1 MRSVVRVHLSPYIF
15 FLMRTSKAKFEFRK
29 IAHLI
34 EQSEMM
40 VLPKYFLAKTSEAK
54 SEVRKQAH
62 LAKRSNG
69 VTLIIL
75 NENERSEV
83 RI

>member
-1 MRSVVRVHLSPYIF
+1 M
-15 FLMRTSKAKFEFRK
+15 KFEFRK

-54 SEVRKQAH
+54 FEFRKQAH

-75 NENERSEV
+75 NENEQSEF
-83 RI
+83 RKIAHIDYIIFLWRG

>member
-1 MRSVVRVHLSPYIF
+1 
-15 FLMRTSKAKFEFRK
+15 MRTSKAKFEFRK

-40 VLPKYFLAKTSEAK
+40 VLPKYFLVKTSEAK

-62 LAKRSNG
+62 LAKQWCYLNKFLMRTSE
-69 VTLIIL
+69 TKFEFRKIAHIDYIIFL
-75 NENERSEV
+75 WRG
-83 RI
+83 

>member
-1 MRSVVRVHLSPYIF
+1 M
-15 FLMRTSKAKFEFRK
+15 KFEFRK
-29 IAHLI
+29 IAHFI

-54 SEVRKQAH
+54 FEFRKQAH

>member
-1 MRSVVRVHLSPYIF
+1 M
-15 FLMRTSKAKFEFRK
+15 KFEFRK

-75 NENERSEV
+75 NENEQSEV